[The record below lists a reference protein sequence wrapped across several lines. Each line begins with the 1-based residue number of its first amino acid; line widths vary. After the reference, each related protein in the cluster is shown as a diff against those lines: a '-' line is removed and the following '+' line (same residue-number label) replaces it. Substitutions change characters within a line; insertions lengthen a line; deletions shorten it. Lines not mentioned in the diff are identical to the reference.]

1 MSTKTKAD
9 QEATMVPQEAKYSKE
24 ELMAAAEA
32 AFGVKPEVVMA
43 AMKMVGITEATKE
56 EAKAAIDKFN
66 KKEVK

>member
-9 QEATMVPQEAKYSKE
+9 QEATAAPQEAKYSKD
-24 ELMAAAEA
+24 ELMVAAEA
-32 AFGVKPEVVMA
+32 AFAVKPEVVMA
-43 AMKMVGITEATKE
+43 AMKMAGITEATKA